1 MKTSEAFSPPA
12 VGFTSTQPPLA
23 LGPAFLRFPGVWRGL
38 GRRGEETSPAG
49 VYPCSSPMHDALSF
63 SCLGPEHSGE
73 ATEALTPSHTPTLRP
88 HPALRTESNE
98 VHKLAAM
105 SKLALCVCFSNYN
118 TPTWPI
124 IIVGNLTSTAISQP
138 IDQVAA
144 SHCISSVSKTLHA
157 TRTSR
162 RLLRC
167 SLSREEQNPHP
178 PRLPALGG
186 GRQELG
192 DGLMWDLSEAKV
204 GADTRR
210 CEAVNAATPW

>member
-38 GRRGEETSPAG
+38 GRRGKEPPPAE
-49 VYPCSSPMHDALSF
+49 VYPCSSPMHDALSLI
-63 SCLGPEHSGE
+63 SQGSHRSEKASE
-73 ATEALTPSHTPTLRP
+73 AASTSHAPP
-88 HPALRTESNE
+88 PASHPAWRTESNK

-144 SHCISSVSKTLHA
+144 SRCVSLVLKSLHVSHTMEA
-157 TRTSR
+157 
-162 RLLRC
+162 LLR
-167 SLSREEQNPHP
+167 LFAEEKK
-178 PRLPALGG
+178 
-186 GRQELG
+186 
-192 DGLMWDLSEAKV
+192 AKV
-204 GADTRR
+204 
-210 CEAVNAATPW
+210 

>member
-38 GRRGEETSPAG
+38 GRRGKEAPPAE
-49 VYPCSSPMHDALSF
+49 VYPCSSPMHDALSLT
-63 SCLGPEHSGE
+63 SRGSRRSRKASE
-73 ATEALTPSHTPTLRP
+73 AAAPSRAPPLAP
-88 HPALRTESNE
+88 HPARHTESNK

-144 SHCISSVSKTLHA
+144 SHCISLVLKSLHVSHTFEA
-157 TRTSR
+157 AF
-162 RLLRC
+162 RLIP
-167 SLSREEQNPHP
+167 EEK
-178 PRLPALGG
+178 
-186 GRQELG
+186 
-192 DGLMWDLSEAKV
+192 EAKV
-204 GADTRR
+204 PSPTHPCTGRR
-210 CEAVNAATPW
+210 PPRAWRRFNIGR

>member
-38 GRRGEETSPAG
+38 RRRGRESPPAE
-49 VYPCSSPMHDALSF
+49 VYPCSSPMHGALSLT
-63 SCLGPEHSGE
+63 SRGSQRSGK
-73 ATEALTPSHTPTLRP
+73 ASRAAAPTRDP
-88 HPALRTESNE
+88 PPALYPACRTESNE

-144 SHCISSVSKTLHA
+144 SHCVSLVLKSLHSSHTFEA
-157 TRTSR
+157 P
-162 RLLRC
+162 LR
-167 SLSREEQNPHP
+167 P
-178 PRLPALGG
+178 LPGK
-186 GRQELG
+186 EK
-192 DGLMWDLSEAKV
+192 AKV
-204 GADTRR
+204 PA
-210 CEAVNAATPW
+210 CPPPW

>member
-38 GRRGEETSPAG
+38 GRRGKETPPAE
-49 VYPCSSPMHDALSF
+49 VYPCSSPMHDALSLA
-63 SCLGPEHSGE
+63 SRGSQRSGK
-73 ATEALTPSHTPTLRP
+73 ASKAAAPSHAPPPAP
-88 HPALRTESNE
+88 HPAQRTESNE

-144 SHCISSVSKTLHA
+144 SHCVSLILKSLHISH
-157 TRTSR
+157 TSEAPL
-162 RLLRC
+162 RLLP
-167 SLSREEQNPHP
+167 EEGKAKVASIVPPCTGRRP
-178 PRLPALGG
+178 PRAWRRFNI
-186 GRQELG
+186 GR
-192 DGLMWDLSEAKV
+192 K
-204 GADTRR
+204 
-210 CEAVNAATPW
+210 

>member
-23 LGPAFLRFPGVWRGL
+23 LGPAFLRFLGVWRGL
-38 GRRGEETSPAG
+38 GRRGKEAPPAE
-49 VYPCSSPMHDALSF
+49 VYPCSSPMHDALSLT
-63 SCLGPEHSGE
+63 SRGSQRSGKASE
-73 ATEALTPSHTPTLRP
+73 ASAPDQASPLTP
-88 HPALRTESNE
+88 HPAWRTESNK

-144 SHCISSVSKTLHA
+144 SHCVSLILKSLHA
-157 TRTSR
+157 THTFETPLM
-162 RLLRC
+162 LLPEEKEAKAP
-167 SLSREEQNPHP
+167 SLAPPCAGWRP
-178 PRLPALGG
+178 PRA
-186 GRQELG
+186 
-192 DGLMWDLSEAKV
+192 
-204 GADTRR
+204 
-210 CEAVNAATPW
+210 